1 MTSSLVG
8 SEMCIRD
15 SPKRGRAAPTI
26 PLGSPARVPRY
37 GAAPSRQR
45 AQPRCCLLYTSD
57 AADECS
63 V

>member
-15 SPKRGRAAPTI
+15 SMSRTPSARQRPRHQIPIKRGV
-26 PLGSPARVPRY
+26 GNGRY
-37 GAAPSRQR
+37 GSDRT
-45 AQPRCCLLYTSD
+45 CLLYTSD
-57 AADECS
+57 AATICS

>member
-15 SPKRGRAAPTI
+15 RIRPPTQHI
-26 PLGSPARVPRY
+26 HNRRTNDRETRPGTQHITADNIWI
-37 GAAPSRQR
+37 
-45 AQPRCCLLYTSD
+45 CLLYTSD
-57 AADECS
+57 AATICS

>member
-15 SPKRGRAAPTI
+15 RIRDVQARRRDPRNTSESRPHPAARGHVPPDCVCAVSYTHLTLPTI
-26 PLGSPARVPRY
+26 
-37 GAAPSRQR
+37 
-45 AQPRCCLLYTSD
+45 
-57 AADECS
+57 CS